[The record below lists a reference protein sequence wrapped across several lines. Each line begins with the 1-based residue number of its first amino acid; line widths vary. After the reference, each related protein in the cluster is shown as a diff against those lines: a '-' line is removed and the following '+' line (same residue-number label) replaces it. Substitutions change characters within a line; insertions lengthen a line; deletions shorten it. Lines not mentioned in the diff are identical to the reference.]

1 MKTLIARQ
9 FSPAEMEEIR
19 KDLFRAKGNAS
30 ITPRRTKSGTTP

>member
-19 KDLFRAKGNAS
+19 KDLFRAKGNAKRVRRQRK
-30 ITPRRTKSGTTP
+30 TP